1 MHDTCAGGRSR
12 QRPNNKQPEEVLIM
26 NANKLGGQL
35 ALHAPYSLRQAVMA
49 AVRMC
54 GMALLITGVVA
65 PTWVQAQAYPNR
77 PIRLILPFPPG
88 GSTDILGRIV
98 AHSLS
103 ERLGQPIVADNRP
116 GLGGYFGLE
125 MASKA
130 TPDGHTIT
138 IASLVYASGPVTY
151 PDMKLNPAKDLTSIG
166 QISEAPN
173 FVVINPGVP
182 AKSMKDLVEHVRA
195 NPKKLHY
202 ATSGV
207 GSTLHLSAAMMNSIT
222 KMDMVH
228 VPYKGGGGPAM
239 NAVLGGEV
247 QVIVLGPASIPH
259 FKTGKARALAVLSE
273 ERVSVASNVPTARE
287 QGFDVVVTGWHGLL
301 APAGTPRALIERL
314 NREWVQSAA
323 SPDVRERLEKL
334 GFFPR
339 PGTPQQFTAFLKTET
354 ERWTKLIKEIGLEP
368 AR

>member
-1 MHDTCAGGRSR
+1 MMHVNHFGGWS
-12 QRPNNKQPEEVLIM
+12 
-26 NANKLGGQL
+26 
-35 ALHAPYSLRQAVMA
+35 ALRACDGLRQAMRA
-49 AVRMC
+49 AARLC
-54 GMALLITGVVA
+54 GMALLAAGMVA
-65 PTWVQAQAYPNR
+65 PAAAQTQAYPNR

-151 PDMKLNPAKDLTSIG
+151 PDMKFNPAKALTSIG

-173 FVVINPGVP
+173 FVVVNPAVP
-182 AKSMKDLVEHVRA
+182 AKTMKDLVDHVRA
-195 NPKKLHY
+195 NPGKLHY

-222 KMDMVH
+222 RMNMVH

-247 QVIVLGPASIPH
+247 QVIVLGPAAVPH
-259 FKTGKARALAVLSE
+259 FKSGKARALAVLSE
-273 ERVSVASNVPTARE
+273 ERVSVASNVPTAKE

-323 SPDVRERLEKL
+323 SPEVRERLEKL

-339 PGTPQQFTAFLKTET
+339 PGTPQQFAAFLKTET
-354 ERWTKLIKEIGLEP
+354 ERWTRLIKEIGLEP

>member
-1 MHDTCAGGRSR
+1 MQSNVIDTQAFRSFSRAYKGR
-12 QRPNNKQPEEVLIM
+12 
-26 NANKLGGQL
+26 
-35 ALHAPYSLRQAVMA
+35 VMA
-49 AVRMC
+49 LLQLL
-54 GMALLITGVVA
+54 GMALLTLGLVA
-65 PTWVQAQAYPNR
+65 PSLAQQQYPNR
-77 PIRLILPFPPG
+77 PLRLVLPFPPG

-98 AHSLS
+98 AQSLS
-103 ERLGQPIVADNRP
+103 EKLGQPVIADNRP

-130 TPDGHTIT
+130 APDGYTFT

-173 FVVINPGVP
+173 YVVVNLGVP
-182 AKSMKDLVEHVRA
+182 AKSMKELVDHVRA

-202 ATSGV
+202 STSGV

-239 NAVLGGEV
+239 TAVLGGEV
-247 QVIVLGPASIPH
+247 QVIVLGPASIQH
-259 FKTGKARALAVLSE
+259 FRAGKARALAVLSDS
-273 ERVSVASNVPTARE
+273 RVSVTPDVPTAKE
-287 QGFDVVVTGWHGLL
+287 QGFDVVVAGWHGLL
-301 APAGTPRALIERL
+301 APAGTPRAIIQRL
-314 NREWVQSAA
+314 NRQWVESAS
-323 SPDVRERLEKL
+323 SPAVKERLETL

-339 PGTPQQFTAFLKTET
+339 PGTPEQFTAYLKNET
-354 ERWTKLIKEIGLEP
+354 ERWQRLIKEINLQP